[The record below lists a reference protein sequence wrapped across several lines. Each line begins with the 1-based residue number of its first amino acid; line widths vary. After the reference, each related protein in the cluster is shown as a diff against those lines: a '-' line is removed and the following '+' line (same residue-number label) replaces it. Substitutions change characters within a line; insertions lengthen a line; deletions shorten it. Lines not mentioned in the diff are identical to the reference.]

1 MSYSNFIIGIY
12 KITNLINNKVY
23 IGQSKHIYRR
33 WAQHRSDSKTKE
45 MPLYRAMRKY
55 GIENFKFEIIKECKI
70 EELSYYE
77 DFYINEYNSYIP
89 NGYNYNKAE
98 THFTNILIPEK
109 YLYIK
114 ELLKTTT
121 IPMSEIGK
129 EIGLS
134 AQQIRRINEG
144 VAWRQD
150 NEKYPLRKSYCNYDS
165 TLIIPLLKEGLKIK
179 EIAEQLGT
187 TEAAIQGYMQFNNI
201 HTSDFRERIS
211 SNKKTKQ
218 IDKEGNIINE
228 FPTIKAAGEHLSQL
242 LGCSLNTALCGI
254 KRTLDKNKM
263 YKGFYWKRS

>member
-1 MSYSNFIIGIY
+1 
-12 KITNLINNKVY
+12 
-23 IGQSKHIYRR
+23 
-33 WAQHRSDSKTKE
+33 
-45 MPLYRAMRKY
+45 MRKY

-187 TEAAIQGYMQFNNI
+187 TEAAIQGYM
-201 HTSDFRERIS
+201 
-211 SNKKTKQ
+211 
-218 IDKEGNIINE
+218 
-228 FPTIKAAGEHLSQL
+228 
-242 LGCSLNTALCGI
+242 
-254 KRTLDKNKM
+254 
-263 YKGFYWKRS
+263 